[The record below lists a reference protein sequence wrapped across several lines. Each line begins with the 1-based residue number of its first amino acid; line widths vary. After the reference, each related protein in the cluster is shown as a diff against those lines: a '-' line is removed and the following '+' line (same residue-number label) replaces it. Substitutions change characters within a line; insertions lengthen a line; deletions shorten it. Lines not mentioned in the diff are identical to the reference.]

1 MPDWRTHT
9 LEDRQEFLERCAE
22 DREEL
27 LLAFDLM
34 YPRFADR
41 QIAEKVQDIILDV
54 CGFHVVDQPL
64 SLGQLALCD
73 FGTKTVFVNSTMD
86 RFVGEKV
93 SLKCLRFST
102 LAHELGHIRLHAEEI
117 KAGRFVTYEEAGR
130 RHTDARMYQKEKEA
144 DFYAAVFLVPKE
156 RLLEHKA
163 CRSLLEYRLSR
174 RKMASGALWKQ
185 IYQIASHFQVTPTLL
200 KNRLVDLGWITARKE
215 RGPSQLQKLELR
227 FTE

>member
-1 MPDWRTHT
+1 M
-9 LEDRQEFLERCAE
+9 LDRQTDDLGERQAFSDFCSE
-22 DREEL
+22 DREQL
-27 LLAFDLM
+27 LGQIDCL
-34 YPRFADR
+34 YPRIADKTN
-41 QIAEKVQDIILDV
+41 AEKVESIILDV
-54 CGFHVVDQPL
+54 CGFHVVTRPL

-86 RFVGEKV
+86 RFVGETV
-93 SLKCLRFST
+93 SLKYLRFST
-102 LAHELGHIRLHAEEI
+102 LAHELGHIRLHADEIEE
-117 KAGRFVTYEEAGR
+117 GRFVTYDATSR
-130 RHTDARMYQKEKEA
+130 RHTDARSYQKEKEA

-156 RLLEHKA
+156 KLLEHKS
-163 CRSLLEYRLSR
+163 CRSLLEYRLSH

-215 RGPSQLQKLELR
+215 RGPSHLQKLELR